1 MWNKEKA
8 ITAANVELDNPVE
21 LPVHASHWAIAEKV
35 VKALQVYEEATHEA
49 SDNYSSAAIVIP
61 IVNNILQSLEA
72 SHSDSGASRMK
83 WQMLVSLQ
91 THYNDVDCN
100 KFFALA
106 TMLDPH
112 FEQRVFSSA
121 ASAAMAKQ
129 MLISENESNTSEQD
143 LDPPTSKCQRV
154 QQNEKSKSLLWQFC
168 DEIMEEKSDSEVS
181 PESVEYVVDTYLKE
195 PNQPQKSSPLQ
206 YWKSTNSGQY

>member
-1 MWNKEKA
+1 
-8 ITAANVELDNPVE
+8 
-21 LPVHASHWAIAEKV
+21 
-35 VKALQVYEEATHEA
+35 
-49 SDNYSSAAIVIP
+49 
-61 IVNNILQSLEA
+61 
-72 SHSDSGASRMK
+72 MK
-83 WQMLVSLQ
+83 QQMLVSLQ
-91 THYNDVDCN
+91 TRYNDVECN

-143 LDPPTSKCQRV
+143 LDPPTSKCQWV

-206 YWKSTNSGQY
+206 Y